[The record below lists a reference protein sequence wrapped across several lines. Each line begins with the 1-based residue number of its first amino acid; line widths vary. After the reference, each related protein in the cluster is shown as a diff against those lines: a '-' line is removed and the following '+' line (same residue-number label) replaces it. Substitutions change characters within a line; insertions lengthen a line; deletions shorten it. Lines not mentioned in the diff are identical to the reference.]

1 MARYG
6 NLSPGRSLCTRC
18 GHMDKDSKT
27 KRVQRMVLEYLSR
40 QTEPRTSTE
49 IVEVLG
55 LARLSVL
62 PTMHRM
68 RVDYDKRWIAIVG
81 KRVNPTSGRT
91 QVAYVI
97 SSKGIRHLATLS
109 NARHAP
115 AAKREAQEDA
125 TS

>member
-1 MARYG
+1 
-6 NLSPGRSLCTRC
+6 
-18 GHMDKDSKT
+18 MDKDSKT

-49 IVEVLG
+49 IVEVPG

-68 RVDYDKRWIAIVG
+68 RVDYDKRWTAIVG

-115 AAKREAQEDA
+115 AAKREAQEDV